1 MASILRVNTLTDASS
16 NNSTAMSVINQGV
29 AKAWLFGA
37 SDAVLSD
44 STNIASSTDNS
55 TGNYTY
61 TFTNAFSNDDSS
73 QTTTANSGVDRNSN
87 TSGRATGSFT
97 IEVFNSSASN
107 NDSAHSATL
116 HGDLA

>member
-16 NNSTAMSVINQGV
+16 GNSTAMSVINQGV

-37 SDAVLSD
+37 SDAALSD

-73 QTTTANSGVDRNSN
+73 QTTTANSGIDRGSN

-97 IEVFNSSASN
+97 LEVFNSSASN
-107 NDSAHSATL
+107 DDCAHSATL